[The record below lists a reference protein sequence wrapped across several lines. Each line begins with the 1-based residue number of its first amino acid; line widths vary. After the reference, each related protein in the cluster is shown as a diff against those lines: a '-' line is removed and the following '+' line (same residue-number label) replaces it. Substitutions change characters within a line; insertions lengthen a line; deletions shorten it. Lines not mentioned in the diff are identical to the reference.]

1 MDLKFLHT
9 PAGARPTLAVLF
21 EDTRRA
27 RHIKTYEVGLREKVG
42 VPKANSVKSSHPLCH
57 LRLCRCSL
65 IFDWQCGR
73 RNTLRLTRSA
83 YSSACGNVCGF
94 RSCHSRDNCSQL
106 LLCTLRCLGQCFV
119 SDTATM
125 FATCTADQC
134 LMFACN
140 DF

>member
-42 VPKANSVKSSHPLCH
+42 VPTANYVKSSHPLCH
-57 LRLCRCSL
+57 VRLCRCSL
-65 IFDWQCGR
+65 NIIGNSASGR

-83 YSSACGNVCGF
+83 
-94 RSCHSRDNCSQL
+94 
-106 LLCTLRCLGQCFV
+106 
-119 SDTATM
+119 
-125 FATCTADQC
+125 
-134 LMFACN
+134 
-140 DF
+140 